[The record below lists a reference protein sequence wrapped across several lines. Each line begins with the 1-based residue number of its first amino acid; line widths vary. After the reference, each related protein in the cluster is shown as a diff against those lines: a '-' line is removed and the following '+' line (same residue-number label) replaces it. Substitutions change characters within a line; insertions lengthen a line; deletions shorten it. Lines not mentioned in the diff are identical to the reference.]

1 MPKFPAGAVVHV
13 RRKQGP
19 NTKGKLED
27 QIVVEFPSAVAGG
40 EKGRVVLYEIA
51 ALVEGREVGKWR
63 LAQELHFHPLGRVPT
78 ASRLVIGADEVP
90 SGKVAFRV
98 TPVGF
103 FHKGEPI
110 NGML

>member
-1 MPKFPAGAVVHV
+1 M
-13 RRKQGP
+13 
-19 NTKGKLED
+19 
-27 QIVVEFPSAVAGG
+27 EFPSACAGG
-40 EKGRVVLYEIA
+40 EKGRVLLYDIVA
-51 ALVEGREVGKWR
+51 TVEGRQVGAWK

-90 SGKVAFRV
+90 AGAVTFRV

-110 NGML
+110 IGTL